1 MQYEQ
6 NFLRIRHAMYKYAG
20 MCWCPLARSAS
31 KCISALHL
39 LIHILVV
46 YNIEMDSL
54 VRL

>member
-31 KCISALHL
+31 KCISALYL
-39 LIHILVV
+39 LIHILWSTQVV
-46 YNIEMDSL
+46 YNIADE
-54 VRL
+54 